1 METVTYTQVETF
13 VNNLPEVTAAGV
25 WIKAIIILAIIS
37 AVAGFGTY
45 LERKVLAFMQRR
57 LGPMHVGPYGLLQ
70 IIADGIKLFT
80 KEDIVPQNANR
91 LIFMLAPVIT
101 AATAFIALAAVP
113 VFPDFTVPEWIPVL
127 GGTFVPSIAADLNI
141 GILFVL
147 GTMAAGLYGPLLA
160 GMAQANKWGIIGAAR
175 TAIQF
180 LSYEVV
186 TGLSILA
193 PIMLVGSL
201 SFVDFNNAQAGGIE
215 NWIVW
220 KQPVA
225 FILFLIAGFAETNR
239 TPFDL
244 LEHEA
249 EVVSGYATEYSGMR
263 WGMFFIGEYANMIT
277 ISIIAAIVFLGGYS
291 EEGIGWLTIILKV
304 GFFFFLML
312 WVRASWPH
320 VRPDQLMWL
329 CWKVLMPIAVINVV
343 ITGIVMM
350 V

>member
-1 METVTYTQVETF
+1 MEI
-13 VNNLPEVTAAGV
+13 VNVAVLPEVSSAGV
-25 WIKAIIILAIIS
+25 VIKAIIILAIIS

-45 LERKVLAFMQRR
+45 LERKILAFMQRR

-70 IIADGIKLFT
+70 IAADGIKLFT
-80 KEDIVPQNANR
+80 KEDIVPQNANK
-91 LIFMLAPVIT
+91 LIFKVAPTIT

-113 VFPDFTVPEWIPVL
+113 VFPDFTIPEWIPLL
-127 GGTFVPSIAADLNI
+127 GGTFVPSIAADINVGVLF
-141 GILFVL
+141 IL
-147 GTMAAGLYGPLLA
+147 GMMAAGLYGPLLA
-160 GMAQANKWGIIGAAR
+160 GMAQANKWGIIGSAR

-201 SFVDFNNAQAGGIE
+201 SLVDFNNYQAGGLGS
-215 NWIVW
+215 WMMW
-220 KQPVA
+220 QQPVA
-225 FILFLIAGFAETNR
+225 FVLFLIAGFAETNR

-249 EVVSGYATEYSGMR
+249 EIVSGYATEYSGMR

-277 ISIIAAIVFLGGYS
+277 VSVLAAVIFMGGYNDLGFIS
-291 EEGIGWLTIILKV
+291 GWLIVVLKIAFV
-304 GFFFFLML
+304 FFLML

-320 VRPDQLMWL
+320 IRPDQLMWL

-343 ITGIVMM
+343 ITGFVMM